1 MLRNKRGEGYI
12 QVSVLII
19 VICMLLSVFIVFI
32 SSVNTVRIVKMNS
45 ETVLESYITKNSIE
59 IYNSIKLGTNDTDTL
74 DASMYIDDLTKFCT
88 LVRSGGFL
96 YHRSADGVTDY
107 YITIPTVGFTAKGKL
122 KLYVNYTLYVPIYFN
137 SARVTTAVIPVT
149 VRLDLENKF

>member
-1 MLRNKRGEGYI
+1 MLKNKRGEGYI

-32 SSVNTVRIVKMNS
+32 CSVNTVRIVKMNS

-96 YHRSADGVTDY
+96 YHRSADGVTD
-107 YITIPTVGFTAKGKL
+107 VGFTAKGKL